1 MSVDDEQVA
10 GRRARLAALR
20 EQGAD
25 PFCIHRFDRTHTSA
39 EVATAIQKIEA
50 EAPDE
55 VNWDEAAFATSVCG
69 RLMAVR
75 DQGKSIW
82 ADIHDAGGKVQLW
95 AGPAQMG
102 EEAFEEFK
110 NLHIGDIIGVHGEAF
125 RTRRGEPTVRI
136 KECVLLSKSLRPLP
150 EKFHGLQ
157 DVQLRYRRRYLDLIV
172 NPEVREIFARR
183 TAAVK
188 AIRSHLDALD
198 YQEVTTPMMQPLYGG
213 ANARPFITHHNT
225 LDMDLYLRIAPE
237 LYLKR
242 LVVGGMERV
251 YEIGRVFRN
260 EGVDASHN
268 PEFTLLEAYQA
279 YTDYQGMMELFEG
292 LVCATAMAVNGS
304 LTFEYRGQQIDLT
317 PPWRRV
323 GLLEAV
329 REASGVDFAE
339 SVTDDDARAA
349 CRDLDLGDMQKDGWA
364 GLLDKTFDRYVQPEL
379 IQPTFVVDYPVVV
392 SPLAKRLPDRPS
404 LAARFEPFIGGAE
417 IGNAFSELNDPD
429 DQRARFES
437 QVRAG
442 LEGDAEAHPLD
453 EDYLMAMEYGLPP
466 TGGMGMGVDRL
477 VMLLTG
483 CTNLREVI
491 LFPQM
496 RPEEG

>member
-1 MSVDDEQVA
+1 MSLDDEQVA
-10 GRRARLAALR
+10 GRRAKLGVLK

-25 PFCIHRFDRTHTSA
+25 PFAIHRFDRTHTST
-39 EVATAIQKIEA
+39 EVAEAIEKMEA
-50 EAPDE
+50 EAADE
-55 VNWDEAAFATSVCG
+55 INWDEAAFATSVCG

-75 DQGKSIW
+75 DQGKSVW
-82 ADIHDAGGKVQLW
+82 ADLHDGRGKVQLW
-95 AGPAQMG
+95 AGPKQMG
-102 EEAFEEFK
+102 EDAFDVFK
-110 NLHIGDIIGVHGEAF
+110 SLDIGDIIGVHGEAF

-136 KECVLLSKSLRPLP
+136 GEAVLLSKSLRPLP

-157 DVQLRYRRRYLDLIV
+157 DIQLRYRRRYLDLIV
-172 NPEVREIFARR
+172 NPEVRETFRKR
-183 TAAVK
+183 TAAIK
-188 AIRSHLDALD
+188 ALRAHLDALD
-198 YQEVTTPMMQPLYGG
+198 FQEVSTPMMQPLYGG

-279 YTDYQGMMELFEG
+279 YTDYEGMMELFEG
-292 LVCATAMAVNGS
+292 LVCAAAMAVNGS
-304 LTFEYRGQQIDLT
+304 LQFEYRGNEIDLS
-317 PPWRRV
+317 PPWRRTS
-323 GLLEAV
+323 LLEAIH
-329 REASGVDFAE
+329 EATGVDFSECA
-339 SVTDDDARAA
+339 TDDEARVA
-349 CRDLDLGDMQKDGWA
+349 CSELDLGDMKKDGWA
-364 GLLDKTFDRYVQPEL
+364 ALLDKSFDRYVEPNL
-379 IQPTFVVDYPVVV
+379 IQPTFVVDYPVAV
-392 SPLAKRLPDRPS
+392 SPLAKRFPDRPS
-404 LAARFEPFIGGAE
+404 LTARFEPFIGAAE

-429 DQRARFES
+429 DQRQRFEA

-442 LEGDAEAHPLD
+442 IEGDAEAHPLD

-466 TGGMGMGVDRL
+466 TGGMGLGVDRL